1 MIDWVSTAYAQSG
14 APAAVPAGAV
24 WHQFVLLGLMVV
36 IFYVLLIRP
45 QQKRMKEHQAL
56 IDGLQREEDVV
67 LQSGIHGRIKAM
79 TEQVLTIEIA
89 DGVRIKVDRQS
100 VARKKNVES

>member
-14 APAAVPAGAV
+14 ASAAPQGAV

-45 QQKRMKEHQAL
+45 QQKRVKEHQAL
-56 IDGLQREEDVV
+56 VDGLQREDEVV
-67 LQSGIHGRIKAM
+67 LQSGLHGRIKTM
-79 TEQVLTIEIA
+79 TEQILTIEIA
-89 DGVRIKVDRQS
+89 DGVRVKVERQS
-100 VARKKNVES
+100 VARKKSSEA

>member
-14 APAAVPAGAV
+14 APAAAPAGAV

-89 DGVRIKVDRQS
+89 DGVRVKVERQS
-100 VARKKNVES
+100 VARKKNAEG